1 MKKLVATLIVF
12 FIVMGT
18 VSLMAQAKPRLTL
31 DLDKNLSAKVT
42 KAFTR
47 NYDVFGITFKDLPTN
62 IDWTQ
67 FDRVVVKV
75 QCKRASGRAIN
86 DDYGNGMIS
95 IFYEGNPDN
104 WDDPTKPVFY
114 EGANVPIKADNIG
127 AKGPAPISTDR
138 GTPIKMT
145 RAPGGIMVQ
154 NASELVGSIEILE
167 ITFFKN

>member
-12 FIVMGT
+12 FVVMGT
-18 VSLMAQAKPRLTL
+18 VNLMAQNRITL
-31 DLDKNLSAKVT
+31 DLDKNLSAKIT
-42 KAFTR
+42 TPFTR

-67 FDRVVVKV
+67 FNRVVVKV
-75 QCKRASGRAIN
+75 QCKRASGRAIT
-86 DDYGNGMIS
+86 DDYGNAVCS

-104 WDDPTKPVFY
+104 WDDPAKPVFY

-127 AKGPAPISTDR
+127 SKGPAPISTDR
-138 GTPIKMT
+138 GTPIKLT
-145 RAPGGIMVQ
+145 KAPGGIMIQ
-154 NASELVGSIEILE
+154 NTSDTVVLIEVLE